1 MNEIETLKL
10 NYEFKN
16 VFNKGKYFIGKQV
29 IVYIY
34 KNKKKQNRIGIAIS
48 SKMFN
53 AVKRNHIKRLIRE
66 RLICF
71 LILVKL
77 LDMISFLHGIKNVS
91 MMMLLIMIF

>member
-48 SKMFN
+48 SKTGWNYYYFFS
-53 AVKRNHIKRLIRE
+53 HDDHPPYIY
-66 RLICF
+66 
-71 LILVKL
+71 
-77 LDMISFLHGIKNVS
+77 H
-91 MMMLLIMIF
+91 